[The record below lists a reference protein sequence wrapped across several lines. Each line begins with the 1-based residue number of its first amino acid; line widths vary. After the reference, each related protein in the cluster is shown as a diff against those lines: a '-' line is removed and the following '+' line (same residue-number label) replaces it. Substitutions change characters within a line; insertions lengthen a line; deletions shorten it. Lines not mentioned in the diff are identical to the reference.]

1 MGEHFIEEESD
12 INGNTMGSLINHLY
26 DKTIEGIP
34 MSEDVKELAESYMNN
49 GTSLE
54 EQIDSLVYWQ
64 KIKCGT
70 SGFITGLPGITTAF
84 ITIPANIT
92 SVLYIQIRMVAAIA
106 YMCGHNL
113 RDDHVKTMVLA
124 CLAGDAMKNIVQEA
138 GVEITRKL
146 SMNLIKEIPGHAIK
160 AINKAVGFRLVT
172 KFGEKGI
179 INLGKCVPIIGGVF
193 GAALD
198 IATVDVIAKVAKDV
212 FLDENL

>member
-1 MGEHFIEEESD
+1 M
-12 INGNTMGSLINHLY
+12 
-26 DKTIEGIP
+26 
-34 MSEDVKELAESYMNN
+34 
-49 GTSLE
+49 
-54 EQIDSLVYWQ
+54 
-64 KIKCGT
+64 
-70 SGFITGLPGITTAF
+70 PGITTAF

-146 SMNLIKEIPGHAIK
+146 SMNLIKKIPGHVIK

-179 INLGKCVPIIGGVF
+179 INLGKCVPIIGGVL
-193 GAALD
+193 GAAFD
-198 IATVDVIAKVAKDV
+198 IATVDIIAKVAKDI
-212 FLDENL
+212 FLDENF